1 MLDVFGG
8 LTERCG
14 CQEVKGPFW
23 NHSGGSKSFVQDQ
36 VCVLM
41 QSKQG
46 TKQQTKKVFELE
58 QRATKR
64 RPSTLWRTVQQRDPH
79 QISQQQSLGSYN
91 RG

>member
-1 MLDVFGG
+1 M
-8 LTERCG
+8 ERCD
-14 CQEVKGPFW
+14 CQEIKGPFW

-41 QSKQG
+41 QSKQVA
-46 TKQQTKKVFELE
+46 KQQTKKIFELE

-64 RPSTLWRTVQQRDPH
+64 RPSTLWRSFQQRDPH
-79 QISQQQSLGSYN
+79 QISQQQSLGSYD